1 MRHRRGTFLRNE
13 MEETVTINGA
23 VLSDYQQKIII
34 LPDRRERTDSQG
46 FTTQELYYH
55 GTVYPPNFAIC
66 INDLIT
72 RYPRDKDHQRGSSSG
87 QLQVLVVQQ
96 IEVVFGKQSL
106 TLQDRDRIVR

>member
-1 MRHRRGTFLRNE
+1 MLHRRGTFLRE
-13 MEETVTINGA
+13 QQETVTINGA
-23 VLSDYQQKIII
+23 VLSNYEQIMII
-34 LPDRRERTDSQG
+34 LPDRRERVDSQG
-46 FTTQELYYH
+46 FTTQDLYYH
-55 GTVYPPNFAIC
+55 ACVYPPNFDIC

-72 RYPRDKDHQRGSSSG
+72 RYPRDCDHERGSSSG

>member
-1 MRHRRGTFLRNE
+1 MNHRRGTFLRNQ
-13 MEETVTINGA
+13 EETVTINGA
-23 VLSDYQQKIII
+23 VLRDYNQIMII

-46 FTTQELYYH
+46 YTTQELYYH
-55 GTVYPPNFAIC
+55 ACVYPPNFGIC

-72 RYPRDKDHQRGSSSG
+72 RYPRNETHQRGSSNE